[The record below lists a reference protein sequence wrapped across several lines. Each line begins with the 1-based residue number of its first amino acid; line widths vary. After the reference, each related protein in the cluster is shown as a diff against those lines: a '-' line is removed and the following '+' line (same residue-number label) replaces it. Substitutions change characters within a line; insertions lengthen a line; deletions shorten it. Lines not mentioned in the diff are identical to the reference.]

1 MKRDFTDLTKEPF
14 DLIIG
19 KLGKQA
25 PCATAH
31 TPLPGAPA
39 VNKDDIEKSAQEN
52 GLQAETVAHLASLYG
67 SRYTSVL
74 KYAQEDKRLANPISS
89 GGGDILAQIKHAV
102 REEQALSVS
111 DFVLRRNFI
120 GLRPDQ
126 GLDAIDTIASEMSAL
141 LGWNAAET
149 QIQKENYRTA
159 AASGQ
164 LYRS

>member
-74 KYAQEDKRLANPISS
+74 KYVQEDKRLANPISS

-111 DFVLRRNFI
+111 DF